1 MIELEGVTKRF
12 GSFVAVDEI
21 DLQVKRGEIFGF
33 LGPNGAGK
41 TTTLKMITGLLQ
53 PTAGRI
59 KVAGYDLRS
68 HPEEAKKHLGFIPD
82 RPFLYDKLTAD
93 EFLVFMGGL
102 WDLPEEVIRV
112 RMGKLF
118 ELFELTD
125 WRDELIESFSHGM
138 RQKLIFAGAL
148 LHQPEVIVVD
158 EPMVGLDPKSI
169 RLVKDIF
176 RRLCAD
182 GKTVMMSTHTLSIA
196 EETCTRITII
206 QEGKIVAQ
214 GTVEELRALSRGGSP
229 AAGSQ
234 EHLEGI
240 FLNLTGGEQQKE
252 FDL

>member
-102 WDLPEEVIRV
+102 WDLPEEVIRA

-118 ELFELTD
+118 ELFEFLQGRLGQGGD
-125 WRDELIESFSHGM
+125 LGQERLAIG
-138 RQKLIFAGAL
+138 
-148 LHQPEVIVVD
+148 VD
-158 EPMVGLDPKSI
+158 
-169 RLVKDIF
+169 
-176 RRLCAD
+176 AD
-182 GKTVMMSTHTLSIA
+182 VP
-196 EETCTRITII
+196 
-206 QEGKIVAQ
+206 QV
-214 GTVEELRALSRGGSP
+214 
-229 AAGSQ
+229 
-234 EHLEGI
+234 
-240 FLNLTGGEQQKE
+240 
-252 FDL
+252 